1 MEMRLPAHLLHRKP
15 NAYKNQFGHV
25 CVLAG
30 SPGMMGAAAL
40 TSLAAMRCGAGLVT
54 VGVPKSLN
62 AVLQRKV
69 APVVMTWP
77 LAETR
82 TQTLSLSALT
92 QIKQS
97 FAKFDVFAIGPGLS
111 VHASTRRFIQGLVGS
126 SPRPLVIDAD
136 ALNAL
141 GGHLDILTKTNTP
154 KVLTPHPGEMSRLM
168 GTSVKRIEENRS
180 KIAQTV
186 ARKYNCVVLLKGHRT
201 VVAATGRKVYI
212 NKTGNPGMATAGSGD
227 VLTGMIAAFIAQGL
241 SGFEAARCAA
251 YLHGKAGDLAAREK
265 TTLAMIAA
273 DIIDQI
279 PMAVMNME

>member
-1 MEMRLPAHLLHRKP
+1 MRLPASLLHRKP

-62 AVLQRKV
+62 AVLQKKIS
-69 APVVMTWP
+69 PVVMTWP
-77 LAETR
+77 LAETKA
-82 TQTLSLSALT
+82 QTLALSALT

-97 FAKFDVFAIGPGLS
+97 FAKFDVFALGPGLS
-111 VHASTRRFIQGLVGS
+111 GHASTRRFIQGIVGL
-126 SPRPLVIDAD
+126 SPWPLVIDAD

-141 GGHLDILTKTNTP
+141 AGRLDILTKTKTL
-154 KVLTPHPGEMSRLM
+154 KVLTPHQGEMSRLI
-168 GTSVKRIEENRS
+168 GIPVKRVEMDRS

-201 VVAATGRKVYI
+201 VVAAPGKKVYI

-241 SGFEAARCAA
+241 PGFEAARCAA
-251 YLHGKAGDLAAREK
+251 YLHGRAGDLAAREK
-265 TTLAMIAA
+265 TSLAMIAS
-273 DIIDQI
+273 DIIDEI
-279 PMAVMNME
+279 PNALKSLH

>member
-1 MEMRLPAHLLHRKP
+1 MRLPASLLHRKP

-62 AVLQRKV
+62 AVLQKKIS
-69 APVVMTWP
+69 PVVMTWP
-77 LAETR
+77 LAETKA
-82 TQTLSLSALT
+82 QTLALSALT

-97 FAKFDVFAIGPGLS
+97 FAKFDVFALGPGLS
-111 VHASTRRFIQGLVGS
+111 GHASTRRFIQGIVGL
-126 SPRPLVIDAD
+126 SPWPLVIDAD

-141 GGHLDILTKTNTP
+141 AGRLDILTKTKTL
-154 KVLTPHPGEMSRLM
+154 KVLTPHQGEMSRLI
-168 GTSVKRIEENRS
+168 GIPVKRVEMDRS

-201 VVAATGRKVYI
+201 VVAAPGKKVYM

-241 SGFEAARCAA
+241 PGFEAARCAA
-251 YLHGKAGDLAAREK
+251 YLHGRAGDLAAREK
-265 TTLAMIAA
+265 TSLSMIAS
-273 DIIDQI
+273 DIIDEI
-279 PMAVMNME
+279 PNALKSLH